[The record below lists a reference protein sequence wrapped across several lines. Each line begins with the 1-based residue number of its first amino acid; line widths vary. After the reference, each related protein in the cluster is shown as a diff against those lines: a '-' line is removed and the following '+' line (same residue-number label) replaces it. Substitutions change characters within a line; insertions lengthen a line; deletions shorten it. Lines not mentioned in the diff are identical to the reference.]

1 MRPWKLA
8 LARTPVLGRCLLTVL
23 RAKVGWAYLRPG
35 QRNLLKWLFTSRE
48 LTNFTYDLEEDNRHY
63 LAAMIAD
70 VSGQPYQVVLGYFR
84 EVEGDAELRAH
95 LESATRTS
103 ELAFMADSPVR
114 YGRRIGWYALAR
126 ALKPKVVIETGIDKG
141 LGSCVLT
148 AALRRNSREGAAGRY
163 YGMDINPKAG
173 YLLSGEYAK
182 YGQVLYG
189 DSIESLRAFEG
200 SIDLF
205 ITDSDHSADYE
216 AREYHVIADKLSPG
230 AVILG
235 DNAHCNDKLLQFS
248 LANGRRFL
256 FFKEQPKDHWYPG
269 GGIGISF
276 KR

>member
-1 MRPWKLA
+1 MRPWKQL
-8 LARTPVLGRCLLTVL
+8 LVRIPVLGRCLLTVL
-23 RAKVGWAYLRPG
+23 RAKVGWAYLRPA
-35 QRNLLKWLFTSRE
+35 QCNLLKWLLTSRE

>member
-1 MRPWKLA
+1 MRTLNLA

-23 RAKVGWAYLRPG
+23 RAKVGWAYLRPA
-35 QRNLLKWLFTSRE
+35 QCNLLKWLFTSRE
-48 LTNFTYDLEEDNRHY
+48 LTNFTCDLEDDTRHY
-63 LAAMIAD
+63 LAALIAD

-84 EVEGDAELRAH
+84 ELEGDVELRAH

-103 ELAFMADSPVR
+103 ELAFMADSQVR
-114 YGRRIGWYALAR
+114 YGRRIGWYALVR

-141 LGSCVLT
+141 LGSCVLS

-163 YGMDINPKAG
+163 YGTDINPKAG

-200 SIDLF
+200 NIDLF
-205 ITDSDHSADYE
+205 INDSDHSAEYE
-216 AREYHVIADKLSPG
+216 AREYEVIASKLSPR
-230 AVILG
+230 AVVLG
-235 DNAHCNDKLLQFS
+235 DNSHVTDKLLQFS
-248 LANGRRFL
+248 LATGRQFA